1 MRLLIVD
8 DSNVIRSRI
17 ARVVGSGSLS
27 SWQIVGLARN
37 GADAVRVCENFGPTW

>member
-17 ARVVGSGSLS
+17 ARLVGSGSLS

-37 GADAVRVCENFGPTW
+37 